1 MPRSTRRR
9 RSLRGGQ
16 MMLTDIPMTQS
27 ANALYGQPDLI
38 TQPPWPSNSRP
49 SDGRGTSTGMGGGSR
64 IRRRR
69 RRRSRRQRGG
79 GGGDSDSTNNG
90 GNGSGNG
97 SSTADKTGSDDTAT
111 PSITNIKTPA
121 VKNSTAESFHS
132 QFALVGGRR
141 TRRRRSGRKRS
152 GRRRSGR
159 RRSGRKRSGR
169 RRRRSRR

>member
-64 IRRRR
+64 IRKRRR
-69 RRRSRRQRGG
+69 SRRRSRRQRGG
-79 GGGDSDSTNNG
+79 GGGDSTSNG
-90 GNGSGNG
+90 GNGNSN
-97 SSTADKTGSDDTAT
+97 SSTNTADKTGSDDATT
-111 PSITNIKTPA
+111 PSTISTKTPV

-141 TRRRRSGRKRS
+141 TKRRRSGRKRS
-152 GRRRSGR
+152 GRKRSGRKRRRSGR
-159 RRSGRKRSGR
+159 RRSR
-169 RRRRSRR
+169 R